1 MNRFVRRMW
10 LAAFSLVLPAV
21 ATAQSFPDHAVK
33 IVVTFT
39 PGGAADVT
47 ARVFGEKL
55 AELWKQPVVVE
66 NRAGAGGSIGAE
78 AVLRAP
84 PDGYTLLLA
93 TNTHIINQVV
103 YPQLSFNF
111 TKDFPAL
118 GLVTSSPMMLVV
130 NPSLPAKTMKE
141 FTALLKANPGKY
153 EIASC
158 NVASPHH
165 FGLEMYKHATGV
177 SALHVP
183 YRGCTPAV
191 ADVLA
196 GHVHAAA
203 VSAPAAIAFTKS
215 GRLRALGLFSHDPS
229 VSAAGIPTI
238 RESGIPELK
247 DFSLDNYYG
256 FMAPPGTPPAVL
268 AKIESDINKVALMPD
283 VQKRLSDAGLDMLIM
298 PSAEMMKLIRSDYD
312 KYGKAAKEANIQAE

>member
-1 MNRFVRRMW
+1 MNRVFRFFYTA
-10 LAAFSLVLPAV
+10 LAASLLPCLAS
-21 ATAQSFPDHAVK
+21 AQTYPNRPVK

-47 ARVFGEKL
+47 ARVFSEKL
-55 AELWKQPVVVE
+55 AELWKQGVVVE
-66 NRAGAGGSIGAE
+66 NRPGAGGSIGAE
-78 AVLRAP
+78 AVLRSPA
-84 PDGYTLLLA
+84 DGYTLLLA

-103 YPQLSFNF
+103 YPNLAFDF
-111 TKDFPAL
+111 TKDFAPL
-118 GLVTSSPMMLVV
+118 GLLTSSPMMLVI
-130 NPSLPAKTMKE
+130 NPSLPVRNMKA

-165 FGLEMYKHATGV
+165 FGLEMYKHAMNIK
-177 SALHVP
+177 ALHVP

-196 GHVHAAA
+196 DHVHAAA
-203 VSAPAAIAFTKS
+203 VSAPAAIAFTKN
-215 GRLRALGLFSHDPS
+215 GRLNALALFSAERS
-229 VSAAGIPTI
+229 ESAAGVPTI

-256 FMAPPGTPPAVL
+256 LMAPRGTPAPVL
-268 AKIESDINKVALMPD
+268 KKIEEDMRRVAAMPD
-283 VQKRLSDAGLDMLIM
+283 VQKRLRDAGLDMLVM
-298 PSAEMMKLIRSDYD
+298 NPEEMMKLVRSDYE
-312 KYGKAAKEANIQAE
+312 KYARVAKDANIQPE